1 MAHSGEKCKMTKA
14 DKIKKVKKTAPKK
27 AKPGSK
33 GKKKETRDKILKAA
47 QQVFANYPYHTASIR
62 MIGKL
67 AEIEHPLISYY
78 FPSKADLFRSVL
90 TDLIEYRG
98 QMQASWQNGI
108 KEAGP
113 ARGLSLFLDHVL
125 DDFRNRPGLLHIIS
139 LNLSRPADSEP
150 IPGYDLIQKFLE
162 SSSQSTIR
170 MVGLGVSLH
179 EWDMFS
185 RTVTTLLVGYLGASY
200 TYAPLVGKDPNSIL
214 YFNWV
219 KDTIIYTLL
228 PRLEQMVKKKGSDD

>member
-1 MAHSGEKCKMTKA
+1 MFYSGEKRKMTKK
-14 DKIKKVKKTAPKK
+14 DKNKKVKTTPKK
-27 AKPGSK
+27 TKPGSK

-90 TDLIEYRG
+90 TELNEYRS
-98 QMQASWQNGI
+98 QMEESWSDEVKQ
-108 KEAGP
+108 AGP

-139 LNLSRPADSEP
+139 LNLSRPTDSDP
-150 IPGYDLIQKFLE
+150 IPGYDLIQKFVE
-162 SSSQSTIR
+162 SSVQSSIKLA
-170 MVGLGVSLH
+170 GLGVSLH
-179 EWDMFS
+179 EWEMFS
-185 RTVTTLLVGYLGASY
+185 RTMTTLLIGYLGASS
-200 TYAPLVGKDPNSIL
+200 TYAPLIGKAPDSIL
-214 YFNWV
+214 YYNWV

-228 PRLEQMVKKKGSDD
+228 PRLELMVKKKGADD

>member
-1 MAHSGEKCKMTKA
+1 MTKK
-14 DKIKKVKKTAPKK
+14 DKIKKVNTTPKKT
-27 AKPGSK
+27 KPGSK

-90 TDLIEYRG
+90 TELIEYRS
-98 QMQASWQNGI
+98 QMQESWNEEI
-108 KEAGP
+108 KQAGP

-139 LNLSRPADSEP
+139 LNLSRPTDSDP
-150 IPGYDLIQKFLE
+150 IPGYDLIQAFIE
-162 SSSQSTIR
+162 SSVQSSLK
-170 MVGLGVSLH
+170 MAGLGVPLH
-179 EWDMFS
+179 EWEMFS
-185 RTVTTLLVGYLGASY
+185 RTMNTLLIGYLGASS
-200 TYAPLVGKDPNSIL
+200 TYAPLIGKDPDSIL
-214 YFNWV
+214 YYNWV

-228 PRLEQMVKKKGSDD
+228 PRLDLMVKKKGADD